1 MPSIE
6 QNISD
11 LEKLILS
18 QSEYVEKDIPNEI
31 VKLVGDIQQSL
42 KLGNFKNRTGD
53 LRRSMKV
60 KVIGEDISISMLYYG
75 YFLSFGVVNKRG
87 SKSRRVF
94 GITPEVA
101 AAFGE
106 PDGYKFG
113 SQPKRGGSF
122 GVDAREF
129 YPTDIE
135 ERLIK
140 ILEKTAE

>member
-1 MPSIE
+1 MASIE
-6 QNISD
+6 NNID
-11 LEKLILS
+11 ELEKLILS

-42 KLGNFKNRTGD
+42 KLGNFKSRTGD

-60 KVIGEDISISMLYYG
+60 KVVGEDISISMLYYG
-75 YFLSFGVVNKRG
+75 YFLSFGVVNKLG
-87 SKSRRVF
+87 SKTRRTF

-106 PDGYKFG
+106 PEGYNFG
-113 SQPKRGGSF
+113 TRPKKGGSY
-122 GVDAREF
+122 GVDARSF

-135 ERLIK
+135 ERIIK